1 MSDLKNLARVTLIGK
16 PGCHLCDE
24 ARAVILGVCIPRGE
38 TWEEVSILD
47 HPELADEYWNEI
59 PVVLVDGIKIA
70 FWRVTKQQLTEA
82 LDRGRTVKP

>member
-1 MSDLKNLARVTLIGK
+1 M
-16 PGCHLCDE
+16 
-24 ARAVILGVCIPRGE
+24 ILGVCVARGE

-47 HPELADEYWNEI
+47 QPELADEYWTEI

-70 FWRVTKQQLTEA
+70 FWRVNKQQLVNA

>member
-1 MSDLKNLARVTLIGK
+1 MSESTSQPRITLIGK

-24 ARAVILGVCIPRGE
+24 ARAVILGVCAARGV
-38 TWEEVSILD
+38 TWEEISILD
-47 HPELADEYWNEI
+47 QPELAEEYWTEI

-70 FWRVTKQQLTEA
+70 FWRVNKQQIVDA

>member
-1 MSDLKNLARVTLIGK
+1 MIQQRISLIGK

-24 ARAVILGVCIPRGE
+24 ARAVIMSVCAQRGV
-38 TWEEVSILD
+38 TWEEISILD
-47 HPELADEYWNEI
+47 QPELADEYWTEI

-70 FWRVTKQQLTEA
+70 FWRVTKQQINDA